1 MFKSIGERKLPML
14 LAATVACGSIVASS
28 ALAGHD
34 SGTVDHYRAHLD
46 PVPHAPSADGG
57 SNVTGTAKLL
67 VRDENRLRVNL
78 KASGLTPGL
87 PHAMHIHGEEAA
99 GELATCPGA
108 NRRNDLVDDGLI
120 ETVEGLEDYGPIQ
133 VSFTTRGDTS
143 PDSGLALER
152 FVTADANGDVQYK
165 RSFEIPR
172 RFAER
177 LDELHIV
184 VHGADLDE
192 DGVYG
197 GRTTALGALLE
208 AELPV
213 TCGEIA
219 TNHGG

>member
-1 MFKSIGERKLPML
+1 MLESMRERKLPIL

-34 SGTVDHYRAHLD
+34 NGAVDRYHAHLS
-46 PVPHAPSADGG
+46 PVPHSPSADGG

-78 KASGLTPGL
+78 KANGLTPGL

-99 GELATCPGA
+99 GELASCPGA
-108 NRRNDLVDDGLI
+108 NRRDDLVDDGLI

-152 FVTADANGDVQYK
+152 FVTANANGVVGYK
-165 RSFEIPR
+165 RTFQIPQ
-172 RFAER
+172 RFADR
-177 LDELHIV
+177 LNQLHIV
-184 VHGADLDE
+184 IHGADLNE
-192 DGVYG
+192 DGAYG
-197 GRTTALGALLE
+197 GRTTALGAPLE

-213 TCGEIA
+213 TCGEI
-219 TNHGG
+219 TSSHSG

>member
-1 MFKSIGERKLPML
+1 MSKPARKRKLPML
-14 LAATVACGSIVASS
+14 LAATVACGSIVVSS
-28 ALAGHD
+28 ALANHD
-34 SGTVDHYRAHLD
+34 NGAVDHYRAQLN

-57 SNVTGTAKLL
+57 SNVTGTAKLM

-87 PHAMHIHGEEAA
+87 PHAMHIHGEDAA
-99 GELATCPGA
+99 EELASCPGA
-108 NRRNDLVDDGLI
+108 DRRDDLVDDGLI

-152 FVTADANGDVQYK
+152 FVTANANGVVHYK
-165 RSFEIPR
+165 RTFRIPQ
-172 RFAER
+172 RFADR

-192 DGVYG
+192 DGAYG
-197 GRTTALGALLE
+197 GRTTALGAPLE

-213 TCGEIA
+213 ACGEIA
-219 TNHGG
+219 ATHSG